1 MAVSGCGEGHEAVTA
16 APASAVRSARRSRLS
31 ARAPRIAALAA
42 CLLLSLAGLRS
53 ALAGPPPMPE
63 PPRPVAS
70 RDLAAEGLAE
80 RFTRAY
86 LAVDPSRPQ
95 IRERVLG
102 GLVSDGDLASD
113 SAGSDQRVSVSWTAA
128 VADRSEGRSRLVT
141 VAADTTAGLVHLA
154 VRVQRD
160 RRGLLA
166 IDGPPALV
174 GGPPQSAAGAPEADH
189 QEVEDGELKAVA
201 ERVVRNYL
209 AGERRD
215 LAADLAPEAV
225 VSLPARRL
233 SVLAVEQIVWL
244 EPRRVV
250 AIDVRAGGP
259 RGERHLFR
267 YELDVRRR
275 TGRWQVLAVGDRSAQ
290 PNQGGSP

>member
-1 MAVSGCGEGHEAVTA
+1 MTA
-16 APASAVRSARRSRLS
+16 APASPVRSARRSRLF
-31 ARAPRIAALAA
+31 ARAPRVAALAA
-42 CLLLSLAGLRS
+42 CSLLSLAGLRS
-53 ALAGPPPMPE
+53 ALAGPAPAPKQ
-63 PPRPVAS
+63 PRPVDS

-86 LAVDPSRPQ
+86 LAVDPRQPQ
-95 IRERVLG
+95 TRERVLR

-113 SAGSDQRVSVSWTAA
+113 SAGSDQRVSVNWTAA
-128 VADRSEGRSRLVT
+128 VADGSEGRSRLVT

-154 VRVQRD
+154 VRVRRD

-174 GGPPQSAAGAPEADH
+174 GGPPQSAAGPSEASH
-189 QEVEDGELKAVA
+189 QDVEDGALKAVA

-215 LAADLAPEAV
+215 LAADLAPDAV
-225 VSLPARRL
+225 VSLPARSL
-233 SVLAVEQIVWL
+233 SVLSVEQVVWL
-244 EPRRVV
+244 ESRRTV
-250 AIDVRAGGP
+250 AIDVRARGP
-259 RGERHLFR
+259 ASERHLFR
-267 YELDVRRR
+267 YELGVKRLS
-275 TGRWQVLAVGDRSAQ
+275 GRWQVLSVGDRSAQ